1 MKKALAFVFTAALAA
16 SAFAQEQAVELKHGP
31 ISTPSKYAGG
41 GGAGGNLSYHTGG
54 TVIRNAN
61 VVLIFWGPSFTG
73 ADASY
78 ASQLQSFRNQFGTTG
93 EYNTITQYYGEDPVS
108 GYGNIAQSSL
118 AGSQADWFDTTTPP
132 QNVPDAT
139 VQSEVQKY
147 VAAHGTDYNTIY
159 EVFLPK

>member
-61 VVLIFWGPSFTG
+61 VVLIFWGNLPS
-73 ADASY
+73 SY
-78 ASQLQSFRNQFGTTG
+78 TSELQAFRNQFGTTG
-93 EYNTITQYYGEDPVS
+93 EYNTVTQYYGEDPVS
-108 GYGNIAQSSL
+108 GYGNIATGSL
-118 AGSQADWFDTTTPP
+118 VNQADWFDTTTP
-132 QNVPDAT
+132 
-139 VQSEVQKY
+139 
-147 VAAHGTDYNTIY
+147 
-159 EVFLPK
+159 